1 MDEYER
7 EWYFELIVAAAPTA
21 EAIAAGVQPTQE
33 NMPCVVLPNLST
45 AELVAVA
52 TDLHARENRD
62 DPYRDVLISWLM
74 MRSDE
79 ESS

>member
-1 MDEYER
+1 MSEH
-7 EWYFELIVAAAPTA
+7 
-21 EAIAAGVQPTQE
+21 IATICSSQSAGVQPTQE